1 MVYSRQ
7 IFLSMFAY
15 HILNTEDVVFFIL
28 FFILISSKIVC
39 NTEISLDPLFM
50 HNKTG
55 HLIQ

>member
-1 MVYSRQ
+1 M
-7 IFLSMFAY
+7 LAY
-15 HILNTEDVVFFIL
+15 HILNTEDVVFIFL
-28 FFILISSKIVC
+28 NFLLISSKIVC